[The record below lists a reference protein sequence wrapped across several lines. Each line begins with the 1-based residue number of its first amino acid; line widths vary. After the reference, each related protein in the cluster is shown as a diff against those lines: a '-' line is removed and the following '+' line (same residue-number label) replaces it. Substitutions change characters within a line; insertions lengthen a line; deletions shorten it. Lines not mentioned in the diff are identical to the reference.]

1 MKLRISYALCL
12 IAVGMTGVNGVAV
25 AQEHEPMVRLSRLVI
40 DASQLAAYKAAL
52 TDEIQA
58 SITLEPGVKTL
69 YAVSEKDHP
78 ERFTIL
84 EIYAD
89 RAAYQA
95 HVRSP
100 HFLKYKAGTERMV
113 KSLELI
119 DTVPLIPDM
128 KIK

>member
-1 MKLRISYALCL
+1 
-12 IAVGMTGVNGVAV
+12 MTGVNGVAV